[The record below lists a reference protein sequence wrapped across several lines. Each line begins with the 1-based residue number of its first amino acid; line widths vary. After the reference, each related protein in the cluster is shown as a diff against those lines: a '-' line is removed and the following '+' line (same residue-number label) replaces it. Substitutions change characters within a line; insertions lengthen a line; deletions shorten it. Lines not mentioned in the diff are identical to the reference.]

1 MNIQSYQTRLDML
14 VNCNIYESLTNHL
27 NKIIKMEKMEDIK
40 KQLSLLLEEIKY
52 TYIEMVIKDI
62 IENDNITKKEI
73 EELLQNYR
81 YKSLCDFIKLY
92 NESIF
97 Y

>member
-1 MNIQSYQTRLDML
+1 MNVQSYQNRLDML
-14 VNCNIYESLTNHL
+14 VNCNIYDSLSNSL
-27 NKIIKMEKMEDIK
+27 NKIVKISNIDDIK
-40 KQLSLLLEEIKY
+40 NELGILLEEIKY
-52 TYIEMVIKDI
+52 TYVETIINDI

-73 EELLQNYR
+73 IDILKNYR
-81 YKSLCDFIKLY
+81 YKSLYSFIRLY